1 MDMAPGMSR
10 VGLALAGL
18 LTLFACAGAPPV
30 KEQPKAAAED
40 TTGQVL
46 ASEAQAIA
54 SRFPKLGHVPCSVEI
69 GSGPHTTLD
78 NLACF
83 VNLCL

>member
-1 MDMAPGMSR
+1 MSDVVR
-10 VGLALAGL
+10 RIARWQ
-18 LTLFACAGAPPV
+18 V
-30 KEQPKAAAED
+30 KCTPERTKA
-40 TTGQVL
+40 
-46 ASEAQAIA
+46 
-54 SRFPKLGHVPCSVEI
+54 GHVPCSVEI